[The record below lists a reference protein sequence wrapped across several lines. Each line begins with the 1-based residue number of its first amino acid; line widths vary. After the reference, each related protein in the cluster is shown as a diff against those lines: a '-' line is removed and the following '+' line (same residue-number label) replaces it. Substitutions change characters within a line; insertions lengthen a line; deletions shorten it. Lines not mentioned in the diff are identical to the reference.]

1 MKIANRLYL
10 LVSVFVLGLI
20 AVGVIGIL
28 SMDRVYQATNYGN
41 INTVPSLETLDRV
54 ARAFGDART
63 RLYRHLISS
72 DQAKMKDIESQIQQA
87 LQERDKALADF
98 EKYVSDD
105 KDRQFLNQEL
115 AMSKEY
121 DASIRLVLEH
131 SYKSQNEQA
140 QAELAKLAVQGDKL
154 MNVIDQHIAYNK
166 SLGVEGAAA
175 AVTTEQRANSLIIA
189 VILAIVIGTVLYSIQ
204 TVRSITGPMSDVVAG
219 LDQLAEGNLAVTI
232 NQRGSGEIAHVK
244 TALIAMATRLRKTL
258 RDITEQAEVIAASA
272 VNLSTAASQAATG
285 SEQQSEATSSAAA
298 AVEQMT
304 VSIDQI
310 GQSADDANDQAHQA
324 GESAVTSG
332 AGVKAATGEFR
343 QVAEQVNQTAQQIQV
358 LSDQV
363 HLISNVTVVIQEVA
377 EQTNLLALNA
387 AIEAARAGEQGR
399 GFAVV
404 ADEVR
409 KLAERTTHSVQ
420 EIATIISTIQNGAT
434 AAVSSMQGTRDVIG
448 DVVKHAAHTS
458 DAMDGIRDATE
469 VVLHSI
475 SGISEAIR
483 EQRSASTV
491 LAKNVESIAQMSE
504 ENSAAI
510 ASVADTAG
518 QLMQVSGRLKTDIAY
533 FRL

>member
-1 MKIANRLYL
+1 MKIATRLYL
-10 LVSVFVLGLI
+10 LVSVFIIGLL
-20 AVGVIGIL
+20 AVGIIAFL

-41 INTVPSLETLDRV
+41 INTVPSLEALDSV

-63 RLYRHLISS
+63 RLYRHLLST
-72 DQAKMKDIESQIQQA
+72 DQTKMKEIEGQIQQA
-87 LQERDKALADF
+87 LQQRDKAFAAF
-98 EKYVSDD
+98 EKVVSDD
-105 KDRQFLNQEL
+105 KGRQFLNQEL
-115 AMSKEY
+115 ALSKEY
-121 DASIRLVLEH
+121 DASIQQVLEH
-131 SYKSQNEQA
+131 SYKLQNEQA
-140 QAELAKLAVQGDKL
+140 QAELAKLAVKGDKL
-154 MNVIDQHIAYNK
+154 MTVIDQHIAYSK
-166 SLGVEGAAA
+166 SLGAETAAA
-175 AVTTEQRANSLIIA
+175 AVATEQRANTLIIL
-189 VILAIVIGTVLYSIQ
+189 VILATAIGTVIFSVQ
-204 TVRSITGPMSDVVAG
+204 TVRSITGPVNDVVES
-219 LDQLAEGNLAVTI
+219 LDQLAKGNLAVAI

-244 TALIAMATRLRKTL
+244 IALQAMAGRLRKTL
-258 RDITEQAEVIAASA
+258 RDITEQTEVIASSA

-285 SEQQSEATSSAAA
+285 SEQQSESTSSAAS

-310 GQSADDANDQAHQA
+310 GQSAEDANQQAQQA
-324 GESAVTSG
+324 GENAASSG
-332 AGVKAATGEFR
+332 DGVKAATNEFR
-343 QVAEQVNQTAQQIQV
+343 QVANQVEHTAGQIKA

-420 EIATIISTIQNGAT
+420 EIAVIIGNIQNGAT
-434 AAVSSMQGTRDVIG
+434 AAVASMQGTQEVIG
-448 DVVKHAAHTS
+448 DVVKIAAQTS
-458 DAMDGIRDATE
+458 DAMDGIRGSTE
-469 VVLHSI
+469 IVLHSI
-475 SGISEAIR
+475 SGISDAIR

-518 QLMQVSGRLKTDIAY
+518 QLMQVSSRLKTDIAY